1 MSNLY
6 FSIVTPVFNRPD
18 FLEQTIKSVL
28 SQQFKDYEYIIV
40 DGGSKDK
47 TLNIIKKYESK
58 IHLISEKDKGMYD
71 ALYKGF
77 SIASGKYFM
86 WLNSD
91 DFFVDEKSLLRLYN
105 YLHKYRD
112 NWITGKI
119 SITQNQSNKVNTYF
133 PLIYPQIIIRN
144 GLANNCFWGFIQQ
157 ENTVFSKELY
167 KKVGGINRNFKMAGD
182 FNLWKRFAEHEKLI
196 SVPIAIAVH
205 RKWTGQLTNLDYYY
219 SEIGKK
225 KCLFNLFYFLRFLLS
240 IIFILN
246 FFFSRIIKRSQ
257 KETNR

>member
-1 MSNLY
+1 MSNPY
-6 FSIVTPVFNRPD
+6 FSIVTPVFNRPQ

-40 DGGSKDK
+40 DGKSKDK
-47 TLNIIKKYESK
+47 TLNIIKKYKSK
-58 IHLISEKDKGMYD
+58 IHIISEKDKGMYD

-91 DFFVDEKSLLRLYN
+91 DFLLDKYSLLRLYN

-133 PLIYPQIIIRN
+133 PLIYPQFIIRN

-182 FNLWKRFAEHEKLI
+182 FNLWKRFAKHEKLI

>member
-1 MSNLY
+1 
-6 FSIVTPVFNRPD
+6 
-18 FLEQTIKSVL
+18 
-28 SQQFKDYEYIIV
+28 
-40 DGGSKDK
+40 
-47 TLNIIKKYESK
+47 
-58 IHLISEKDKGMYD
+58 
-71 ALYKGF
+71 
-77 SIASGKYFM
+77 
-86 WLNSD
+86 
-91 DFFVDEKSLLRLYN
+91 
-105 YLHKYRD
+105 
-112 NWITGKI
+112 
-119 SITQNQSNKVNTYF
+119 
-133 PLIYPQIIIRN
+133 
-144 GLANNCFWGFIQQ
+144 LANNCFWGFIQQ

-182 FNLWKRFAEHEKLI
+182 FNLWKRFAKHEKLI

-246 FFFSRIIKRSQ
+246 FFFPRIIKRSQ

>member
-1 MSNLY
+1 M
-6 FSIVTPVFNRPD
+6 
-18 FLEQTIKSVL
+18 
-28 SQQFKDYEYIIV
+28 
-40 DGGSKDK
+40 
-47 TLNIIKKYESK
+47 
-58 IHLISEKDKGMYD
+58 
-71 ALYKGF
+71 
-77 SIASGKYFM
+77 
-86 WLNSD
+86 
-91 DFFVDEKSLLRLYN
+91 
-105 YLHKYRD
+105 HKYRD

-182 FNLWKRFAEHEKLI
+182 FNLWKKFAEHEKLI